1 MMQKNVFLGLG
12 SNLGDR
18 EAYLENAIARLDT
31 EQEINVLAR
40 SVMIETTP
48 VGDLSQPMFLN
59 MAVEIETSLK
69 PRALL
74 ALCLAI
80 ELANGRKRTE
90 KWASRTLDMDIL
102 FFGDSVIDE
111 EGLKIPHPEVAVR
124 RFALEPLAE
133 IAPNYCHPLN
143 KESVS
148 VMLQR
153 M

>member
-1 MMQKNVFLGLG
+1 MQKNVFLGLG

-80 ELANGRKRTE
+80 ELANGRKRTK

-148 VMLQR
+148 AMLQR